1 MLCSKLIWIN
11 FPFPLRE
18 SYKPLFIPQ
27 YDHTVNSIAAGNEN
41 CTILFIGCA
50 RISDRG
56 GGIRHEI
63 SEKIWE
69 YGFTSPGYQGG
80 EKHPRSHFGTRIP
93 DGLFDELMVNRST
106 GKMHGYSQL
115 II

>member
-1 MLCSKLIWIN
+1 MI
-11 FPFPLRE
+11 
-18 SYKPLFIPQ
+18 
-27 YDHTVNSIAAGNEN
+27 TSITDNEN
-41 CTILFIGCA
+41 KLFLFVGCA

-56 GGIRHEI
+56 GGIRHDI
-63 SEKIWE
+63 AEKIWE

-80 EKHPRSHFGTRIP
+80 LKPPCTHYGTRIP

-106 GKMHGYSQL
+106 GKMHGYSQV